1 MIVLLLRNS
10 KNWMKNKLIY
20 GKGAGRKNTTKD
32 DSHVRKRDE
41 TGGNDSHFVEKRIAV
56 GVVLWYS

>member
-32 DSHVRKRDE
+32 DSHVRKQNE
-41 TGGNDSHFVEKRIAV
+41 TDGNDIH
-56 GVVLWYS
+56 L